1 MNMRTAGSRPRREA
15 KTAWQMPIGRRHCG
29 STTSSS
35 LARTASAQIVSVS
48 AIGASLGS
56 GVASQLA
63 AQRPVERL
71 ALITPFDSM
80 VATARAHYPL
90 FPVNWLL
97 DERYESDR
105 ALSGYRRPVLILHGG
120 RDDIV
125 PEANTLR
132 LVSTLPAPPTV
143 VRVPEAGHNDIDAHP
158 QFAPA
163 LAAFMR

>member
-1 MNMRTAGSRPRREA
+1 M
-15 KTAWQMPIGRRHCG
+15 QGRHPG
-29 STTSSS
+29 H
-35 LARTASAQIVSVS
+35 AVS

-63 AQRPVERL
+63 AQRPLERL

-143 VRVPEAGHNDIDAHP
+143 VRVAEAGHNDIDAHP

-163 LAAFMR
+163 LAGFMR